1 MSLRLWPSIILGA
14 TLVSP
19 LAAAVALAAP
29 EQNARQQ
36 QTIEFSANASQ
47 AAPNDLGIATLYAES
62 NGRNA
67 AVLAKEINQRI
78 SKALELARGFASVKA
93 QSGGVSTWPVYAK
106 NGQGKI
112 ESWRMRSEIRV
123 ESRDL
128 GVLSELIG
136 RLQSDLALS
145 GVAMQPA
152 PETRRKAEEEA
163 TVSAIQA
170 FEQRA
175 ALIAKTL
182 GKQYRIVHM
191 SIGDS
196 GGLPPIRYRMQ
207 AAPAMMAEAAHA
219 PAPLEGGESELAV
232 NINGRIELLD

>member
-1 MSLRLWPSIILGA
+1 MSLRLWPSILLGSA
-14 TLVSP
+14 LISP
-19 LAAAVALAAP
+19 LAAPVALAAP
-29 EQNARQQ
+29 EQDASRR

-47 AAPNDLGIATLYAES
+47 AAPNDLGIATLYVES
-62 NGRNA
+62 NGKDA
-67 AVLAKEINQRI
+67 AALAKEINQRI
-78 SKALELARGFASVKA
+78 AKALDLARGFASVKA

-112 ESWRMRSEIRV
+112 ESWRMRSEIRI

-128 GVLSELIG
+128 GALSELIG

-145 GVAMQPA
+145 GVAIQPA

-175 ALIAKTL
+175 ALIARTL

-207 AAPAMMAEAAHA
+207 ASAMMADAAHA

-232 NINGRIELLD
+232 SINGRIELLD